1 MRSWTKRMWSNLS
14 LEREVFLRKTLGF
27 ECRCFFDISGCFLL
41 EKKKTD
47 KLVMSCLLFPRHHS
61 LAISPKKSRDND
73 NDKGKGKDSDE
84 IVFFLHM
91 SRWSFGKMLVPAHQS
106 WPRTRE
112 LAGVSVSFC
121 ISETVA
127 QRLQCLGPPSHN
139 ISFRAKVFDEKSKH
153 CPHIIMVIIFS
164 GALRI
169 LLLGIWVPWNNLWL
183 KLVNV
188 EIMGNLF

>member
-61 LAISPKKSRDND
+61 LVISPKKSRDND

-127 QRLQCLGPPSHN
+127 QRLQCLGPSIAQYLFPRKSFWWKKQTLPSYHHGHN
-139 ISFRAKVFDEKSKH
+139 FFWR
-153 CPHIIMVIIFS
+153 
-164 GALRI
+164 L
-169 LLLGIWVPWNNLWL
+169 
-183 KLVNV
+183 
-188 EIMGNLF
+188 